1 MDSSHIYVTHSITL
15 VVSFITL
22 IIYASVIRIHCKAQ
36 FLRQNFFSVLF
47 YLSIFEFLLHLC
59 YFIISLLFLIYPKIS
74 FLNDKSGYILFP
86 TSFIFSVIFTVL
98 STLVMSVNSMIILYL
113 FAHNTSSDSLM
124 QQELANDTSSSRIS
138 IHLMTHKYPQ
148 IYIISLIIA
157 LIHGGSLIALITM
170 SNDTTYGIYFS
181 TLFYLNPAAIANN
194 KLRFLFYLPHVL
206 YFIISVAYFIGAIDK
221 NRISE
226 KILLRSLSFYSFIDS
241 LLMFIFPISTI
252 LIINFNDFKY
262 ILETMHYINF
272 VCIVLGIILRTRF
285 RITRDYMDSILK
297 DGNVNGGCLTKMI
310 SISTHLVTNKKIV
323 GFECVDYN
331 SAFIEQS
338 LATPSDFPAPNQ
350 HDLLDASTD
359 SAFAEMIPDDNN

>member
-1 MDSSHIYVTHSITL
+1 MDKSHVYVIHSLTL
-15 VVSFITL
+15 IVSFVIL

-36 FLRQNFFSVLF
+36 FLRQNFFRVLF

-59 YFIISLLFLIYPKIS
+59 YFITSLVFLIYANTSDSSKN
-74 FLNDKSGYILFP
+74 LGYDMFP
-86 TSFIFSVIFTVL
+86 TSLIFSVIFTIL

-113 FAHNTSSDSLM
+113 FAHNTNSDSLM
-124 QQELANDTSSSRIS
+124 QQELANDSSSSRVS

-148 IYIISLIIA
+148 IYIVSFIIA
-157 LIHGGSLIALITM
+157 IIHGGSLVVLYIL
-170 SNDTTYGIYFS
+170 NKDGNHNNVYFYI
-181 TLFYLNPAAIANN
+181 LFYLNPEAI
-194 KLRFLFYLPHVL
+194 KSHRLLFLFFLPHAL
-206 YFIISVAYFIGAIDK
+206 YFIISVAYFIGALDK
-221 NRISE
+221 NKISD
-226 KILLRSLSFYSFIDS
+226 KILLRSLSFYTFIDS
-241 LLMFIFPISTI
+241 ILMLIFPVSII
-252 LIINFNDFKY
+252 LYLFSIKDII
-262 ILETMHYINF
+262 IHYINF
-272 VCIVLGIILRTRF
+272 VFIVLGIILRSRF
-285 RITRDYMDSILK
+285 RISRDYMDSILK

-310 SISTHLVTNKKIV
+310 SICMHLVTNKKIV